1 MRIAECPLPPPLRG
15 EGRGLCSLRLAFGIG
30 GTMRKKLIGR
40 RDFMKSTLAGFG
52 GLFFLP
58 KIDTKQELRV
68 VEAKGKEK
76 KFFYRILGK
85 TGIRLPAVNMGVMNT
100 DNPSLVRVALDS
112 GMLMLDTAQTYQRGQ
127 NEGMIGEVLKGRPR
141 DSYVIAT
148 KAHLPNNRTTGLYT
162 EEATEEAFLKK
173 VDASLRNLGLDCVDI
188 YYHHNVWKRESALYE
203 PILKALEKV
212 KKAGKARFVGV
223 TTHMNEPEVIHAA
236 IDSKLYDVILTSY
249 NFQQKHY
256 SQVREAISR
265 AAQTGIGIIGMK
277 AIRGGSR
284 QTPAMKNTAAALK
297 WVLQDSNVT
306 TIVPGFTTF
315 EQMKLDL
322 AVAENPILTD
332 PEKRDLQKEVFVS
345 GLYCQGCRQCLG
357 PCPEDLP
364 IPDLMRAYMYTY
376 GYRNLA
382 HAQDLVLSLNLPD
395 RVCED
400 CAECAVKCSVGFNV
414 SNKIRDVVR
423 LRDVPSE
430 LIG

>member
-1 MRIAECPLPPPLRG
+1 
-15 EGRGLCSLRLAFGIG
+15 
-30 GTMRKKLIGR
+30 MRKRLMGR
-40 RDFMKSTLAGFG
+40 RDFMKSTLAGFS

-58 KIDTKQELRV
+58 KIDMKQELRV

-76 KFFYRILGK
+76 KFVYRTLGK
-85 TGIRLPAVNMGVMNT
+85 TGIKVPVISMGVMNT
-100 DNPSLVRVALDS
+100 DNSALVRVALDS
-112 GMLMLDTAQTYQRGQ
+112 GMVMLDTAQTYQRGQ

-148 KAHLPNNRTTGLYT
+148 KARLPNNQTTGLYT

-173 VDASLRNLGLDCVDI
+173 VDVSLKNLGLEYVDI

-212 KKAGKARFVGV
+212 KKEGKARFVGI

-236 IDSKLYDVILTSY
+236 VDSKIYDVILTAY

-256 SQVREAISR
+256 AEVRNAIARASQAGL
-265 AAQTGIGIIGMK
+265 GIVGMK

-284 QTPAMKNTAAALK
+284 QTPTVKNSAAALK
-297 WVLQDSNVT
+297 WVLQDPNVH
-306 TIVPGFTTF
+306 TIVPGFVTF
-315 EQMKLDL
+315 EEMNIDL
-322 AVAENPILTD
+322 AVAENPTLTG
-332 PEKRDLQKEVFVS
+332 PEKKDLEKVASLS

-357 PCPEDLP
+357 QCPEHLP

-376 GYRNLA
+376 GYRNLT
-382 HAQDLVLSLNLPD
+382 HAQDLVLSLNLPT

-400 CAECAVKCSVGFNV
+400 CSQCQVKCSIGFNV
-414 SNKIRDVVR
+414 SDKIRDVVR
-423 LRDVPSE
+423 LKEIPSE
-430 LIG
+430 FIG

>member
-1 MRIAECPLPPPLRG
+1 M
-15 EGRGLCSLRLAFGIG
+15 S
-30 GTMRKKLIGR
+30 KKMMGR

-58 KIDTKQELRV
+58 KIDMKQELRV

-76 KFFYRILGK
+76 KFVYRTLGK
-85 TGIRLPAVNMGVMNT
+85 TGIKVPVISMGVMNT
-100 DNPSLVRVALDS
+100 DNPNLVRVALDS
-112 GMLMLDTAQTYQRGQ
+112 GMVLLDTAQVYQRGQ

-148 KAHLPNNRTTGLYT
+148 KARLPNNQTTGLYT

-173 VDASLRNLGLDCVDI
+173 VDLSLKNLGLEYVDI
-188 YYHHNVWKRESALYE
+188 YYHHNVWKKESALYE

-212 KKAGKARFVGV
+212 KKEGKARFVGI

-236 IDSKLYDVILTSY
+236 VDSKFYDVILTSY
-249 NFQQKHY
+249 NSQQKHY
-256 SQVREAISR
+256 TEMRDAIAR
-265 AAQTGIGIIGMK
+265 AAQAGIGIVGMK
-277 AIRGGSR
+277 AIIGSR
-284 QTPAMKNTAAALK
+284 RTLVKNPAAALK
-297 WVLQDSNVT
+297 WVLQDPNVH

-315 EQMKLDL
+315 EQMNTDL
-322 AVAENPILTD
+322 AVMQDPTLTD
-332 PEKRDLQKEVFVS
+332 TEKKDLRKEAS
-345 GLYCQGCRQCLG
+345 LPGLYCQGCRQCLG
-357 PCPEDLP
+357 QCPEHLP

-376 GYRNLA
+376 GYRNLT

-400 CAECAVKCSVGFNV
+400 CTLCPVKCSIGFNV
-414 SNKIRDVVR
+414 SKKIRDVAR
-423 LRDVPSE
+423 LRDVPTE